1 MGCTGIRLGRR
12 RRLGSHRGRFCR
24 DRPSSGGRQLPDR
37 RRHHHPS
44 GEHLAEC
51 PLRSGPVRLPR
62 PPRCAGRYRGGTQ
75 GQRRLVRRRA
85 VRHHPPGHPPGP
97 PCLGDQARLCV
108 AGLSRPGAPTGPT
121 GHSRGEPRQVNVLAL
136 EFPPVSHLFEWP
148 DIFFSGTAYAVN
160 KTALIYLAA
169 VVITGVIFTLAGRP
183 KASLVPAGIQHVAES
198 GIDFIEDSV
207 VMQTIGP
214 EGRKFMPFLTTMF
227 FFIMFSNIFEVIPGV
242 QFPANSRMA
251 VPITLA
257 IVVWVIYNFV
267 GIRSQGLGGYL
278 KNSLFPPG
286 VPVALYLI
294 VTPIE
299 LVSTFVVR
307 PFSLAIRL
315 WANMVAGHLLL
326 VTFAV
331 LTQVL
336 WSSTYIGAVG
346 PFAMLVLMTGFEIL
360 VSVLQAF
367 IFTILTA
374 VYIGGSMHPAH

>member
-1 MGCTGIRLGRR
+1 M
-12 RRLGSHRGRFCR
+12 
-24 DRPSSGGRQLPDR
+24 
-37 RRHHHPS
+37 
-44 GEHLAEC
+44 
-51 PLRSGPVRLPR
+51 
-62 PPRCAGRYRGGTQ
+62 
-75 GQRRLVRRRA
+75 
-85 VRHHPPGHPPGP
+85 
-97 PCLGDQARLCV
+97 
-108 AGLSRPGAPTGPT
+108 
-121 GHSRGEPRQVNVLAL
+121 NVLAL
-136 EFPPVSHLFEWP
+136 DFPPVSHLFEWP
-148 DIFFSGTAYAVN
+148 DILFDGTIYAVN
-160 KTALIYLAA
+160 KTVLIYLAA
-169 VVITGVIFTLAGRP
+169 VVITAAIFLVAGRKNAP
-183 KASLVPAGIQHVAES
+183 LVPAGVQHIAES
-198 GIDFIEDSV
+198 GVTFVEESI
-207 VMQTIGP
+207 VMETIGP

-227 FFIMFSNIFEVIPGV
+227 FFILFSNITEVIPGI

-257 IVVWVIYNFV
+257 IVVWCIYNVV
-267 GIRSQGLGGYL
+267 GIKSQGLGGYL

-331 LTQVL
+331 LTTAL
-336 WSSTYIGAVG
+336 WGAMPPTAIA

-374 VYIGGSMHPAH
+374 VYIGGSLHPAH

>member
-1 MGCTGIRLGRR
+1 M
-12 RRLGSHRGRFCR
+12 
-24 DRPSSGGRQLPDR
+24 
-37 RRHHHPS
+37 
-44 GEHLAEC
+44 
-51 PLRSGPVRLPR
+51 
-62 PPRCAGRYRGGTQ
+62 
-75 GQRRLVRRRA
+75 
-85 VRHHPPGHPPGP
+85 
-97 PCLGDQARLCV
+97 
-108 AGLSRPGAPTGPT
+108 
-121 GHSRGEPRQVNVLAL
+121 NVLAL

-148 DIFFSGTAYAVN
+148 DILFSGTMYAVN

-169 VVITGVIFTLAGRP
+169 TAITGAIFILAGRP
-183 KASLVPAGIQHVAES
+183 KESLVPAGVQHVAES
-198 GIDFIEDSV
+198 GIDFIEESV

-227 FFIMFSNIFEVIPGV
+227 FFILFSNIFEVIPGI

-251 VPITLA
+251 FPITLA
-257 IVVWVIYNFV
+257 IVVWVIYNVV
-267 GIRSQGLGGYL
+267 GIRAQGLGGYL
-278 KNSLFPPG
+278 RNSLFPPG
-286 VPVALYLI
+286 VPVALYII

-315 WANMVAGHLLL
+315 WANMVAGHLLF
-326 VTFAV
+326 VTFGV

-336 WSSTYIGAVG
+336 WDSTYIGAVA

>member
-1 MGCTGIRLGRR
+1 M
-12 RRLGSHRGRFCR
+12 
-24 DRPSSGGRQLPDR
+24 
-37 RRHHHPS
+37 
-44 GEHLAEC
+44 
-51 PLRSGPVRLPR
+51 
-62 PPRCAGRYRGGTQ
+62 
-75 GQRRLVRRRA
+75 
-85 VRHHPPGHPPGP
+85 
-97 PCLGDQARLCV
+97 
-108 AGLSRPGAPTGPT
+108 
-121 GHSRGEPRQVNVLAL
+121 NVLAL

-148 DIFFSGTAYAVN
+148 DILFSGTMYAVN

-169 VVITGVIFTLAGRP
+169 TAITGAIFILAGRP
-183 KASLVPAGIQHVAES
+183 RESLVPAGVQHVAES
-198 GIDFIEDSV
+198 GIDFIEESV

-227 FFIMFSNIFEVIPGV
+227 FFILFSNIFEVIPGI

-251 VPITLA
+251 FPITLA
-257 IVVWVIYNFV
+257 IVVWVIYNVV
-267 GIRSQGLGGYL
+267 GIRAQGLGGYL
-278 KNSLFPPG
+278 RNSLFPPG
-286 VPVALYLI
+286 VPVALYII

-326 VTFAV
+326 VTFGV

-336 WSSTYIGAVG
+336 WDSTYIGAVA